1 MGAINRQP
9 IRCTSDQ
16 YNQSMKTVVILLV
29 IAAFAAAIPEADDPA
44 EEFTPEILASD
55 PPTMLVERHSQ
66 RRVLKKGKKIW
77 VPACDNRKWPVKG
90 RALNAL
96 QGRCRAWARFCNR
109 YTNWAHKW
117 KMKILLKWAKPHCV
131 KAKRAHKRLW
141 RAAIR
146 QRRRR
151 RHRRCMKNRHCRR
164 RYFRHRRC
172 MRNKRCRARWVRHW
186 HCMRNKKCRARWL
199 KHRKCMRNKKCRA
212 RYIRWRKCMKNK
224 RCRGR
229 WLRHRRCMKNKK
241 CRARWLRN
249 RRCKARYIRRIRHL
263 RCMRNRRCKAKW
275 LRSIKRMKGNS
286 NRRYPTFYQHCNFR
300 GYKKSLT
307 RSTNWV
313 RRVRIKN
320 DDLSS
325 IVVPRGWVVTVYQH
339 AHYKGRKMTIV
350 GPKKVSCLVR
360 NKMNRHRTWNDQ
372 ISSIA
377 VHRRGRRKRRRRR
390 SLR

>member
-55 PPTMLVERHSQ
+55 PPTILVERRSA
-66 RRVLKKGKKIW
+66 RKVLKKGRKIW

-109 YTNWAHKW
+109 YTTWAYKW
-117 KMKILLKWAKPHCV
+117 RMKVLLKWAKPHCV

-172 MRNKRCRARWVRHW
+172 MRNKRCRARWLKHRRCMRNKKCRARWVRHW

-199 KHRKCMRNKKCRA
+199 
-212 RYIRWRKCMKNK
+212 
-224 RCRGR
+224 
-229 WLRHRRCMKNKK
+229 RHRRCM
-241 CRARWLRN
+241 RN
-249 RRCKARYIRRIRHL
+249 RHCKARYIRRIRHL
-263 RCMRNRRCKAKW
+263 RCMRNRRCKAMW
-275 LRSIKRMKGNS
+275 LRSIKRRKGNS

-300 GYKKSLT
+300 
-307 RSTNWV
+307 
-313 RRVRIKN
+313 
-320 DDLSS
+320 
-325 IVVPRGWVVTVYQH
+325 
-339 AHYKGRKMTIV
+339 
-350 GPKKVSCLVR
+350 
-360 NKMNRHRTWNDQ
+360 
-372 ISSIA
+372 
-377 VHRRGRRKRRRRR
+377 
-390 SLR
+390 